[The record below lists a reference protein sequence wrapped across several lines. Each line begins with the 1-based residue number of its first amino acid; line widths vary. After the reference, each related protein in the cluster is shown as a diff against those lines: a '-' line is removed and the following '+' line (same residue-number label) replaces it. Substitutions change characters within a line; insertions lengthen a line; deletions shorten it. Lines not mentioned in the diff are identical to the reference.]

1 MLQPEISLHNEIKR
15 KLEEIGW
22 KNGHEILNFLE
33 NDVVSNFYFERYF
46 KKKILELNEFLKE
59 LGEDERRDALE
70 QIRKELE
77 SADEK
82 RILRFLRHGI
92 WISIGVHK
100 TLPRSMQFLLL
111 HRAFSGHRRNWG
123 RKRKPLRHFCI

>member
-22 KNGHEILNFLE
+22 KNGHEILNFLK

-59 LGEDERRDALE
+59 LDEDERRDALE

-77 SADEK
+77 SADEE
-82 RILRFLRHGI
+82 RILRFLRHRI
-92 WISIGVHK
+92 
-100 TLPRSMQFLLL
+100 
-111 HRAFSGHRRNWG
+111 
-123 RKRKPLRHFCI
+123 